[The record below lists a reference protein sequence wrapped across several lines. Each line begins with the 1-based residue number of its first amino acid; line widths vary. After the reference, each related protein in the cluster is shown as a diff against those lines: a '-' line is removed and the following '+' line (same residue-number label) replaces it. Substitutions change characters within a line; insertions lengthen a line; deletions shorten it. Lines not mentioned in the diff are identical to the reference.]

1 MNGALGVRGVFLWKT
16 YQARAESKAKA
27 KAKAKAKVKAKAK
40 AKAESKAKAVQ
51 RCSPQKGISCVS
63 RVSTHLEITA

>member
-16 YQARAESKAKA
+16 YQARAESKA